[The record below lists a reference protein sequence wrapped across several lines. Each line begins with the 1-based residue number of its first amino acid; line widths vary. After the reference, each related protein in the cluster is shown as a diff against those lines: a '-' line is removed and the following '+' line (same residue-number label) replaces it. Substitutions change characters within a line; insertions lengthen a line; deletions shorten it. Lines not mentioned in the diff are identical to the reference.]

1 RIRRLVQNVGQHSHC
16 TITMHLRQPEDG
28 LAAHVGVGIGLRD
41 VQQYVH
47 RLWRRFLRDEEDSFP
62 AKRRRALIAAR
73 EHLFKDWLGTIRI
86 HLKKCIEAATRSSS
100 SSSTHLEEVV
110 LLWLAPLTAAP
121 DACAASM
128 AARVAVPAACAAMLA
143 AHVASP
149 CCASSPQ
156 IRVAS
161 VEASLLR
168 PKSGNRC
175 CRFARMLRAACID
188 ADPPDRYCAKA
199 S

>member
-86 HLKKCIEAATRSSS
+86 HLKKCIEGGDALVVVFIDALGRGGAA
-100 SSSTHLEEVV
+100 
-110 LLWLAPLTAAP
+110 
-121 DACAASM
+121 
-128 AARVAVPAACAAMLA
+128 
-143 AHVASP
+143 VASTTHSRAGCLCRKHGGP
-149 CCASSPQ
+149 GRGSS
-156 IRVAS
+156 RLRSYACGTCSVA
-161 VEASLLR
+161 LLR
-168 PKSGNRC
+168 ELATDSRRERGSI
-175 CRFARMLRAACID
+175 AL
-188 ADPPDRYCAKA
+188 
-199 S
+199 